1 MNNKKQSN
9 TRRLKIAVYCNQTRR
24 PLQFPFVIWFQDDR
38 MKNFVLK
45 TDDHEM
51 YTEIEVPNHL
61 EEMIVGNRA
70 YNTRK
75 VKLNRDFS
83 AIRVFLDKNPRN
95 TMEDIREMVHG
106 QSTARPD
113 HAIGASAQA
122 KKVSA

>member
-1 MNNKKQSN
+1 MKKKKQAN
-9 TRRLKIAVYCNQTRR
+9 TRWIKIAVYCSQTRR

-45 TDDHEM
+45 ADDHEM
-51 YTEIEVPNHL
+51 YTEIEIPQSVN
-61 EEMIVGNRA
+61 EIIVGNRA

-75 VKLNRDFS
+75 VKLNLDFS

-95 TMEDIREMVHG
+95 TMDDIRDLV
-106 QSTARPD
+106 QSQSNARPE
-113 HAIGASAQA
+113 HSLGVAAKT